1 MRGRGTRKTSKKP
14 VFTMFD
20 FVGVCDWHGDDDTLG
35 GGGLVM
41 EPKKRKR
48 YEPKRLLALDIDDH
62 IDPTTREWITVDEN
76 GNMLFP
82 EASEQKKE
90 AVGARFE
97 AWLLAQP
104 GLTAEQERWLRILG
118 SQIRANADTL
128 DEVMPEHFAFFHTF
142 SQMGGVR
149 EAQRVFGNAENLQA
163 LLDSLNAA
171 VFNEHNDDDT
181 AGDEQR
187 PSAH

>member
-1 MRGRGTRKTSKKP
+1 M
-14 VFTMFD
+14 
-20 FVGVCDWHGDDDTLG
+20 
-35 GGGLVM
+35 
-41 EPKKRKR
+41 
-48 YEPKRLLALDIDDH
+48 I
-62 IDPTTREWITVDEN
+62 
-76 GNMLFP
+76 FP

-97 AWLLAQP
+97 AWLLEQAN
-104 GLTAEQERWLRILG
+104 LTAEQERWLRILG

-128 DEVMPEHFAFFHTF
+128 DGVMPEHFAFFHTF

-149 EAQRVFGNAENLQA
+149 EAQRVFGSAAKLQA

-171 VFNEHNDDDT
+171 VFNEPNTNGDDKPT
-181 AGDEQR
+181 GDDQR